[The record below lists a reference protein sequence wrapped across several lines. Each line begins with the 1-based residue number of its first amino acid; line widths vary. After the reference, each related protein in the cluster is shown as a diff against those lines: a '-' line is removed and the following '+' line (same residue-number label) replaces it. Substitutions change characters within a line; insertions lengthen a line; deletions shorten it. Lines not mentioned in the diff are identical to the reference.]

1 MKKILG
7 ITLLIS
13 VLLTSCVT
21 STMVSFNGNV
31 DGAEVYIDDVYMGET
46 PLEVKMSNFVTEEP
60 TIVIEKDGYEPYKG
74 RLKKETKVINVITG
88 ILFYIPFL
96 WCYGPKDVQAFRLH
110 EGY

>member
-31 DGAEVYIDDVYMGET
+31 DGAEVYIDDVHVGQT
-46 PLEVKMSNFVTEEP
+46 PVDVEMTNLVTEEP
-60 TIVIEKDGYEPYKG
+60 TVVIEKDGYESYRGKV
-74 RLKKETKVINVITG
+74 KKEVK
-88 ILFYIPFL
+88 ILNLISGFFFFIPYL
-96 WCYGPKDVQAFRLH
+96 WCYGPKDVQTYRLR